1 MFGILEERNLLY
13 EAVVRMRNWL
23 VFSVFAFLFYGLW
36 AFFPRLA
43 RNYINLPSV
52 LFFEILGA
60 MSVCALLLTWWRFQ
74 LQTKPLGILFG
85 VLTGVCGALGAVCF
99 LQALT
104 RGKASVVVTVTAL
117 YPLVTVL
124 LAYLFLAEPL
134 TPRQWLGIG

>member
-1 MFGILEERNLLY
+1 MFGIVEEGDSDY

-74 LQTKPLGILFG
+74 LQTKPFGILFG
-85 VLTGVCGALGAVCF
+85 VMTAGAIAFGWLMF
-99 LQALT
+99 LFI
-104 RGKASVVVTVTAL
+104 KK
-117 YPLVTVL
+117 
-124 LAYLFLAEPL
+124 
-134 TPRQWLGIG
+134 